1 MGTLYQEQAPTP
13 LLQDLKITI
22 HDTFLIFPSQR
33 TLKKSIFLSNI
44 DQVLNFNVQTLHFF
58 PSHKDF
64 PPHLVADKLKV
75 TLEKLLLTYDF
86 LAGRLKVNPET
97 GRLEIDCNAAGA
109 GFVVASSDCSLDEVG
124 DLVYPNPAFGQLIL
138 QTMDILGNEDQPL
151 CIFQV
156 TSFRCGGFAI
166 GISTNHV
173 TFDGLSFKTFLDNLA
188 AVAAGEPLAVVPCKD
203 RQLLAARCPPRVSFP
218 HPELLKLNIP
228 LAQELN
234 ASVFDLSKEALDF
247 KIFRLTSTEIS
258 NLKEKVKVHNVTGG
272 VRISSFN
279 LVTAHIWRCKALSY
293 EEEGGG
299 GEDLE
304 RVSTILYAVN
314 IRPRLAPPLP
324 ASYAGNAVL
333 TAYASAK
340 CRELEEGPLSRLV
353 EMVGEG
359 AKRMTDEYAR
369 SVIDWGEINRGF
381 PHGEFLVSSWWRLG
395 FEEVKYPWG
404 CPRYSCPLVYHR
416 KDIILLFPDTI
427 DKNGVNVL
435 VALPSKQMGKFE
447 ILFHKFLST

>member
-1 MGTLYQEQAPTP
+1 MGTLYQKQAPP

-22 HDTFLIFPSQR
+22 LDTFPVFPSQETVR
-33 TLKKSIFLSNI
+33 KSIFLSNI
-44 DQVLNFNVQTLHFF
+44 DQVLNFHVQTLHFF

-64 PPHLVADKLKV
+64 PPHVVADKLKIA
-75 TLEKLLLTYDF
+75 LEKLLVTYDF
-86 LAGRLKVNPET
+86 FAGRLTMNPET

-109 GFVVASSDCSLDEVG
+109 GFVVASSECSLDEVG
-124 DLVYPNPAFGQLIL
+124 ELVYPNPAFGQLIL
-138 QTMDILGNEDQPL
+138 KAMDILNKEDQPL

-173 TFDGLSFKTFLDNLA
+173 TFDGISFKTFLDNLA
-188 AVAAGEPLAVVPCKD
+188 AVAAGEHLAVVPFKD
-203 RQLLAARCPPRVSFP
+203 RQLLAARSPPRVSFP
-218 HPELLKLNIP
+218 HAELLKLNTP
-228 LAQELN
+228 LAQESN
-234 ASVFDLSKEALDF
+234 ASVFDLSKESLDF
-247 KIFRLTSTEIS
+247 KIFRLTSTDICK
-258 NLKEKVKVHNVTGG
+258 LKEKANTHNATDG

-279 LVTAHIWRCKALSY
+279 VVTAHIWRCKALSY
-293 EEEGGG
+293 EEEGEVGQ
-299 GEDLE
+299 DLE

-324 ASYAGNAVL
+324 ASYTGNAVL
-333 TAYASAK
+333 TAYACAK
-340 CRELEEGPLSRLV
+340 CKELEEGPFSRLV

-359 AKRMTDEYAR
+359 AKRMNDEYAR

-395 FEEVKYPWG
+395 FEEVEYPWG

-416 KDIILLFPDTI
+416 KDIILLFPDTV
-427 DKNGVNVL
+427 DNNGVNVL

-447 ILFHKFLST
+447 IFFHKFLST